1 MKHLDTF
8 NLFHTSLAKDLDRI
22 IEGARDGSIKE
33 DDIQFVRFEDET
45 RPYGVQTP
53 VSERVAGY
61 EENQY
66 REAVEDYLRLMVL
79 CGFRR
84 NGDLFHTVKAEHED
98 EDGNLTVDAYYTND
112 PNEEGVTI
120 ATVLADTTVEDRQ
133 GNPIGTIFQF
143 GEKANNVIADA
154 VIRQENRREA
164 LIEAVHD
171 DIVKQ
176 VQEGDTTVM
185 AELLKFVPHENLLQS
200 LKEDHWRNHLCK
212 STV

>member
-8 NLFHTSLAKDLDRI
+8 NLFHTSLAKDLDKI
-22 IEGARDGSIKE
+22 IEGARDGLIKE
-33 DDIQFVRFEDET
+33 DDIEFVRFDDDV
-45 RPYGVQTP
+45 RPFGISTP
-53 VSERVAGY
+53 VSGLTTGY
-61 EENQY
+61 VSNQY

-143 GEKANNVIADA
+143 GEKANSVIADA

-176 VQEGDTTVM
+176 VNEGDTTVL
-185 AELLKFVPHENLLQS
+185 AEMLKFVPVPNLIAS
-200 LKEDHWRNHLCK
+200 LSEDEQRNHSVK
-212 STV
+212 SSV